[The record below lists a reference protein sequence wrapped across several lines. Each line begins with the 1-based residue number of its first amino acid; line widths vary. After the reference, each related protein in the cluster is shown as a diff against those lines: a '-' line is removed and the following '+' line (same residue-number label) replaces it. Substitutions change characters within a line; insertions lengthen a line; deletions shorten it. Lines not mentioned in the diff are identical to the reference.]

1 MISGCRRVEMG
12 VRDEQVEHRG
22 LLGQWKYSE
31 WYHDD
36 GNVIHLS
43 KLTECKPGVNPNI
56 NYGLW
61 VTMMCQSRS
70 VSCSKCIIWWGMLVV
85 GKPWSVRTGGIWET
99 SAIAAPKSKKV
110 NEILIRYWWRLY
122 TQMVKCYIEEM
133 ERVFVLLFFLS
144 YGLRFHSTSMQVR
157 KQQLE
162 LDMEQQ
168 TGSK

>member
-1 MISGCRRVEMG
+1 MLYNANCMTKRRTMETVKRLMVAGERRWG

-31 WYHDD
+31 WYHND
-36 GNVIHLS
+36 GNVIHLP
-43 KLTECKPGVNPNI
+43 KLIECTPGVNPSV

-70 VSCSKCIIWWGMLVV
+70 ISCAKCIIWWGMLVV
-85 GKPWSVRTGGIWET
+85 GKPWSVRTGDIWET

-122 TQMVKCYIEEM
+122 TQMVKCYNRGNGEG
-133 ERVFVLLFFLS
+133 FFFFKL
-144 YGLRFHSTSMQVR
+144 
-157 KQQLE
+157 
-162 LDMEQQ
+162 
-168 TGSK
+168 